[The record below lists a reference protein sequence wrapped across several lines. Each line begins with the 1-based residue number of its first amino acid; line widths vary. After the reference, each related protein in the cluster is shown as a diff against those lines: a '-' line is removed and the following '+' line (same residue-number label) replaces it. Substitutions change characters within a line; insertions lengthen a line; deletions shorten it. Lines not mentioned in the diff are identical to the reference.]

1 MPLTVAMVILVL
13 FDAVPQ
19 LMASESAA
27 ANRKSAP
34 NQTKELNRNIINT
47 VFERTRPAGGERRG
61 REVTIL
67 GLFELSSKEGEER
80 REGFS
85 ELAAAQL
92 AVQHINRR
100 GLLLG
105 YKLKLITN
113 DTKVRRSEGGDDS
126 RYMHIINVAL
136 FSV

>member
-1 MPLTVAMVILVL
+1 MLKRMRRTTAGSSGYVPVVLMVLLLLLVL
-13 FDAVPQ
+13 FDT
-19 LMASESAA
+19 LLASESAA
-27 ANRKSAP
+27 NRKSSL
-34 NQTKELNRNIINT
+34 QTNEHNRNIINT
-47 VFERTRPAGGERRG
+47 VFERTRPAGSERRA

-67 GLFELSSKEGEER
+67 GLFELSSREGAAR
-80 REGFS
+80 REGLS

-113 DTKVRRSEGGDDS
+113 DTKVSAWGAMGS
-126 RYMHIINVAL
+126 
-136 FSV
+136 